1 MVLIA
6 TGFTVL
12 ATVLFNLISD
22 LIGGVRITVIQEETA
37 RPYEPR
43 TRTPV
48 ERDFG

>member
-1 MVLIA
+1 MVLIE

-37 RPYEPR
+37 RPNDR
-43 TRTPV
+43 
-48 ERDFG
+48 ERDLG